1 METKVKL
8 SKEQR
13 QAYQSVKVAYLEF
26 RNSELNYKQLFNNLK
41 AIDKKEGN
49 NFYANLE
56 KKLINYGKIKALTTA
71 LNDNQVISLFNK
83 QGRTTLDFVFN
94 NMVIKLDKHIESG
107 GRIDTDKIVK
117 LDSIISN
124 TLDLS
129 VNTYGNFENLLLV
142 LCSGSIS
149 IKKTF
154 NTSTIKTIAKL
165 RPQLFVNN
173 LAKVKNEYFDSDSE
187 LLTKFIKSLKFNSLN
202 DFKSAVKNH
211 PNMTVA
217 EILDARAK
225 VQKTK
230 SEAKVKSASKSL
242 GA

>member
-13 QAYQSVKVAYLEF
+13 QAYQSVKVAYLQF

-41 AIDKKEGN
+41 AIDKKGGN
-49 NFYANLE
+49 NFYAKFE
-56 KKLINYGKIKALTTA
+56 KKLSNYGKVKALTTT
-71 LNDNQVISLFNK
+71 LSDNQVVSLFNK

-107 GRIDTDKIVK
+107 GRIDIEKNVK

-129 VNTYGNFENLLLV
+129 VNTYINFENLLLV

-149 IKKTF
+149 IKQTF
-154 NTSTIKTIAKL
+154 NASTIKTIAKL

-173 LAKVKNEYFDSDSE
+173 IAKVKSEYFAGDNE

-202 DFKSAVKNH
+202 DYKSAVKNH
-211 PNMTVA
+211 PNMTIV
-217 EILDARAK
+217 EILEARAN
-225 VQKTK
+225 VQKPK
-230 SEAKVKSASKSL
+230 SEAKVKLASKSL

>member
-1 METKVKL
+1 METKIKL

-13 QAYQSVKVAYLEF
+13 QAYQSVKVAYLKF
-26 RNSELNYKQLFNNLK
+26 RDSELNYKQLFNNLK

-49 NFYANLE
+49 NFYANFE
-56 KKLINYGKIKALTTA
+56 KKLSNYGKIKALTTT
-71 LNDNQVISLFNK
+71 LSDNQVISLFNK

-94 NMVIKLDKHIESG
+94 NMVIKLDKHIELG
-107 GRIDTDKIVK
+107 GRIDIEKNAK

-129 VNTYGNFENLLLV
+129 VNTYINFENLLLV

-154 NTSTIKTIAKL
+154 NRSTIKTIAKL

-173 LAKVKNEYFDSDSE
+173 IAKVKNEYFDADSE

-202 DFKSAVKNH
+202 DFKTAVKSH
-211 PNMTVA
+211 PNMTIA
-217 EILDARAK
+217 EILEARAS
-225 VQKTK
+225 VQKPK